1 MKIHICV
8 LMQPLQCECVVTAP
22 YLEGSFFTTHLSSQV
37 RLPSIAG
44 YVSIYDNQQ
53 MPQLK
58 TKNIFIRAINNGK
71 IPNKQIVIYNKKMN
85 QNEFY
90 VDTIISTGVKME
102 IKEILKN
109 FLRGN
114 FSGERAM
121 FFKEIFRGHFSR
133 GDFSE
138 ASFRGLFSKTCINT

>member
-8 LMQPLQCECVVTAP
+8 LIQPPQCECIVAAP
-22 YLEGSFFTTHLSSQV
+22 YREGSFFTTHLSSQV

-44 YVSIYDNQQ
+44 YASIYDNQQ

-58 TKNIFIRAINNGK
+58 TKNILIRAINNGK

-90 VDTIISTGVKME
+90 FDTTISTGVKME

-114 FSGERAM
+114 FPGERAM
-121 FFKEIFRGHFSR
+121 FFKKIFRGHFSR
-133 GDFSE
+133 ADFCE
-138 ASFRGLFSKTCINT
+138 ASFRGLFSKTCSNT